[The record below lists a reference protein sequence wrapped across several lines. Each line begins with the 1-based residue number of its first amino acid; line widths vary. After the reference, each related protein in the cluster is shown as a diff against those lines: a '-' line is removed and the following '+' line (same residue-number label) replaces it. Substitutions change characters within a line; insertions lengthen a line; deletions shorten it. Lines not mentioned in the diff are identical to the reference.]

1 MIGNVCGCYWIC
13 RPDSECY
20 HTDHATSTVPAVVAR
35 AVPAS
40 VYMLLVVR
48 RTPPSHCGTL
58 RVARS
63 LIRRPEP
70 PGH

>member
-1 MIGNVCGCYWIC
+1 MIGNVCGCYWTC
-13 RPDSECY
+13 RPDRECY
-20 HTDHATSTVPAVVAR
+20 HIDHATSTVPAVVAR
-35 AVPAS
+35 AVP
-40 VYMLLVVR
+40 VYMLR